1 MAVESVMVDIN
12 PFLHIYSIQHTE
24 EKKLSENIT
33 EKGEIAQKEQF
44 HLFPQCFLCNLYLKI
59 L

>member
-1 MAVESVMVDIN
+1 MYTHLN
-12 PFLHIYSIQHTE
+12 TL
-24 EKKLSENIT
+24 KKTDLRKHCGKGENIV
-33 EKGEIAQKEQF
+33 EKGEIAQTEQF